1 MVILLPTI
9 SWICTI
15 LATLKFQEILLPEPP
30 IIPSLPPSKS
40 YYSTTAPSQ
49 TPIQY
54 NLGMLLLPPWQ
65 QSVVNLEEKYQNTT
79 TQKKV
84 LDSDSNAGSSVDVLE
99 SIAKDTEM
107 VDDVGNSENEAK
119 PNDDI
124 TEEDNIV
131 DQEDEDEEDIV
142 KSSEEVNDNNGL
154 EENVD
159 EEAETNE
166 DQFVISKEVEEEIYD
181 ELPIDCIDEKDQDI
195 KKEEIHALSQL
206 LDIGDTTYTESKD
219 EHLPQDRSG
228 DGDNALQM
236 DINYGEQDREEDA
249 SMFDLELDEQG
260 SVIDQDTPVEIISSE
275 EIDEGEEPMPLTIEE
290 VDIDAVSLR
299 DEQYPNEPL
308 TIDEEEHETEV
319 RSTQEDDQVSLTS
332 NEESEEV
339 AIHIDEETEDDN
351 IEEVMRDDESSQI
364 IHEQTSDRNKSVNA
378 AVVAAAIEE
387 ILKNGGEVVSPPDY
401 HTPQQTEITSRSL
414 ESIRVVTANIATV
427 FIILPFIYSLAVHI
441 FLSSFHERPFSKF
454 NLWSPIVF
462 RAIAALIITLEIYRQ
477 VFMLPEDNLIMIGMG
492 ILFNI
497 MTTFG
502 SMFLIYQTRCQEIDG
517 PMPTDV
523 SLENKVVFITG
534 GNSGIGLET
543 ARQLYQRG
551 ATILLGCRS
560 EARAI
565 EAIQSIDPSY
575 AEENIE
581 RRRLHYINIDLTSM
595 ASVHQAVQAFD
606 KMNMPLHTL
615 ILNAGVMRNKREET
629 VDGLE
634 MTMAANHLGHFLL
647 TNLLLPKLRATA
659 QKEDSP
665 SRIIT
670 VSSSLYQNARRS
682 REDNGDTGSMLES
695 GIDLS
700 DLQCQRKEYSLFDQ
714 YAQSKLA
721 NILFAL
727 ELGRREKNVN
737 QYQPVAANTN
747 GISQDKDTPVL
758 KRRKKI
764 RPKLTPS
771 TAEEQEHD
779 EDDELGFSDVVSTPT
794 KKKKIRKKLVPI
806 STSEEKKDEDTTT
819 VSSTITTKKKRIRPK
834 LTPVSPA
841 EVPNDDD
848 SDGDDLLGFG
858 EYMPTPPSRSTK
870 KVISSSSHETAVHQ
884 TLPYPQ
890 DSKVDALACLV
901 KSICL
906 HPGLVRTN
914 VVRDMPGYL
923 FYPNKVFSLFMMML
937 QKSPHS
943 GAYTSV
949 YCVLMDEEVPNECY
963 YVNSEPQQ
971 LAKHALDEED
981 AKQLWDLS
989 SELVMLEKSTS

>member
-1 MVILLPTI
+1 MILLPTI

-30 IIPSLPPSKS
+30 IIPSLPPSSTKS
-40 YYSTTAPSQ
+40 HYLAPSQ

-65 QSVVNLEEKYQNTT
+65 QSIVNLGGKYQNTT
-79 TQKKV
+79 KKKV

-99 SIAKDTEM
+99 STLKDTEIDIHSIAD
-107 VDDVGNSENEAK
+107 VDKSNIETLT
-119 PNDDI
+119 NDDI

-131 DQEDEDEEDIV
+131 DKDDEEDTV
-142 KSSEEVNDNNGL
+142 NSSEEENDGF
-154 EENVD
+154 EEITDN
-159 EEAETNE
+159 EAETFE
-166 DQFVISKEVEEEIYD
+166 DNFVVSKEIEEEIVD
-181 ELPIDCIDEKDQDI
+181 ESPIDCIDEKGEDI
-195 KKEEIHALSQL
+195 IANIERKEEIYGL
-206 LDIGDTTYTESKD
+206 LDTEDTND
-219 EHLPQDRSG
+219 DHLPHDMSSSFTEIMPET
-228 DGDNALQM
+228 DNELPIEI
-236 DINYGEQDREEDA
+236 DDVEQDREED
-249 SMFDLELDEQG
+249 SSILEMQLDEHA
-260 SVIDQDTPVEIISSE
+260 SVIDQDTSVEIISSE
-275 EIDEGEEPMPLTIEE
+275 FVDVEVEVENDPMPLTIEE
-290 VDIDAVSLR
+290 VAV
-299 DEQYPNEPL
+299 DTQDKQYP
-308 TIDEEEHETEV
+308 DEEVT
-319 RSTQEDDQVSLTS
+319 
-332 NEESEEV
+332 
-339 AIHIDEETEDDN
+339 IHIDEETEDDN
-351 IEEVMRDDESSQI
+351 IEEVMRDDETGQLIHKQI
-364 IHEQTSDRNKSVNA
+364 SDRNKSVNA

-387 ILKNGGEVVSPPDY
+387 VLKNGGDVMSP
-401 HTPQQTEITSRSL
+401 HIPQQTETTPRSL

-427 FIILPFIYSLAVHI
+427 FMILSVIYSLAVHM
-441 FLSSFHERPFSKF
+441 FLSSFHERPIFRYKH
-454 NLWSPIVF
+454 WSPVGF
-462 RAIAALIITLEIYRQ
+462 RALAALIITLEIYLQ
-477 VFMLPEDNLIMIGMG
+477 DFVLPEDNHVMIGMG

-502 SMFLIYQTRCQEIDG
+502 SMILIYQTRCQEIDG
-517 PMPTDV
+517 PIPTAV
-523 SLENKVVFITG
+523 SLEGKVVFITG

-551 ATILLGCRS
+551 ATVLLGCRS
-560 EARAI
+560 EARAM
-565 EAIQSIDPSY
+565 EAIHSIDPSY

-595 ASVHQAVQAFD
+595 ASIHQAVQAFD
-606 KMNMPLHTL
+606 KKNMPLHTL

-629 VDGLE
+629 MDGLE

-659 QKEDSP
+659 QKERSP
-665 SRIIT
+665 SRVIT
-670 VSSSLYQNARRS
+670 VSSSLYHNARRTL
-682 REDNGDTGSMLES
+682 EDITGP
-695 GIDLS
+695 GINLS

-727 ELGRREKNVN
+727 ELGRRERKREE
-737 QYQPVAANTN
+737 YQPVATNANSN
-747 GISQDKDTPVL
+747 SQDKESPVL

-771 TAEEQEHD
+771 TAEEQEYD
-779 EDDELGFSDVVSTPT
+779 EDDELGFSDVVSTPI
-794 KKKKIRKKLVPI
+794 KKKKVKKKLVPI
-806 STSEEKKDEDTTT
+806 STSEEKKDDDTTT
-819 VSSTITTKKKRIRPK
+819 VPSTTTTKKKKLRPK
-834 LTPVSPA
+834 LTPISPV
-841 EVPNDDD
+841 EVHNEDD

-870 KVISSSSHETAVHQ
+870 KVISSASSEKTALQ

-890 DSKVDALACLV
+890 DSTINAQGTNQGTKFCLV

-914 VVRDMPGYL
+914 VVRDMPWYL
-923 FYPNKVFSLFMMML
+923 YYPNKVFSLFMMML
-937 QKSPHS
+937 QKSPQS

-949 YCVLMDEEVPNECY
+949 YCALMDKEVPDECY

-989 SELVMLEKSTS
+989 SELVLLEEKSTL